1 MSGQNPYLIEF
12 GGLEDGVHEFEY
24 TVDDSFFARFENS
37 IVQHGEIDV
46 LVTLEKEPGILMLD
60 FTFSGTITTTCDRC
74 LDDLEVELEGFN
86 ELIIR
91 FGEVTAEEAEQSEV
105 DIITLSA
112 REHEVDISDLLF
124 EYISLQ
130 VPLRNVHP
138 DDEDGKSTCNAEV
151 LKEMEKHL
159 SQTPP
164 DDHRWDALKNI
175 NLN

>member
-46 LVTLEKEPGILMLD
+46 LVTLEKEPGLLMMD
-60 FTFSGTITTTCDRC
+60 FTFNGTITTTCDRC
-74 LDDLEVELEGFN
+74 LDDLEVELEGYN
-86 ELIIR
+86 ELIIK
-91 FGEVTAEEAEQSEV
+91 FGQVSPEETEQSEV
-105 DIITLSA
+105 DIITLPV
-112 REHEVDISDLLF
+112 REHELEISELIF

-130 VPLRNVHP
+130 VPIRNVHP
-138 DDEDGKSTCNAEV
+138 DDENGKSTCNAEV
-151 LKEMEKHL
+151 IKEMEKHL
-159 SQTPP
+159 SNTPP